1 MTAQQILLIR
11 SSWQLTAEEPLK
23 ASISFYDQLFSL
35 SPQLRGLFR
44 SPMSGQTMTFMKA
57 IGYLVNRLENIYEIG
72 DEFHDT
78 NYLSQA
84 YGLQPKHFAE
94 IKDALLWTIEKSL
107 GSSWNE
113 ETRDAW
119 LSCYEILTEFMISEE
134 IAA

>member
-1 MTAQQILLIR
+1 MTAYQIQLIR

-23 ASISFYDQLFSL
+23 AAISFYDHLFSL

-44 SPMSGQTMTFMKA
+44 SPMSGQTMKFMKA
-57 IGYLVNRLENIYEIG
+57 IGYVVNRLENIYEIG
-72 DEFHDT
+72 DDFPGT

-84 YGLQPKHFAE
+84 YGLQPKQFAQ
-94 IKDALLWTIEKSL
+94 IKDALLWTIEKRL
-107 GSSWNE
+107 GNSWTE

-119 LSCYEILTEFMISEE
+119 LTCYEVLNEFMMSEE

>member
-1 MTAQQILLIR
+1 MTAQQIQLIR

-23 ASISFYDQLFSL
+23 AAISFYDQLFSL

-44 SPMSGQTMTFMKA
+44 SPMSGQTMTIMKA

-72 DEFHDT
+72 DEFPDT

-107 GSSWNE
+107 GNSWND
-113 ETRDAW
+113 ETREAW
-119 LSCYEILTEFMISEE
+119 LSCYEILTEFMVSEE

>member
-1 MTAQQILLIR
+1 MTAQQIQLIR

-23 ASISFYDQLFSL
+23 AAISFYDQLFSL

-72 DEFHDT
+72 DEFPDT

-107 GSSWNE
+107 GSSWND
-113 ETRDAW
+113 ETREAW
-119 LSCYEILTEFMISEE
+119 LSCYEILTEFMVSEE

>member
-119 LSCYEILTEFMISEE
+119 LSCYEILTEFMMSEE